1 MRHQRV
7 IWDHDLPDEPT
18 VLWSEVGDDR
28 FERRKVDEYRDGR
41 LDYADAQGGTG
52 STLLGD
58 QPIPS
63 LDEIN
68 ASGQFTGVP
77 ISPPEFEAVWQHA
90 TRG

>member
-1 MRHQRV
+1 MRQQRV
-7 IWDHDLPDEPT
+7 IWDHDFHDEPT

-28 FERRKVDEYRDGR
+28 LERRKVDEYGDGR

-52 STLLGD
+52 STLVGD
-58 QPIPS
+58 QPMPS

-68 ASGQFTGVP
+68 ASTEFTGVP
-77 ISPPEFEAVWQHA
+77 ISSVEFEAVWRRA